1 MPMFKI
7 AISLL
12 LAACAFGA
20 FAAPAQDAAL
30 TNAAP
35 AKTAASASAVPTAAG
50 WRISTRVFHLSHANA
65 AEVAAKFNET
75 WEGVFDSTR
84 RVAKMAVA
92 FPESNS
98 VMVTAPGAILEA
110 CAAAIVELD
119 VEPRQVYIEARFVE
133 LSNQAFRNLGID
145 WSMLNGMKG
154 TASFGAGI
162 EGHHLGS
169 GVNEYHNYSTPLAT
183 VPYASS
189 GYSLAKGDGDVTFFN
204 GTLDF
209 SQLYLVLYA
218 LQGNEDARVFSNP
231 KIIVS
236 SGKKAIVDMTTK
248 YPNVSIAAKKTINNN
263 NESVDLDMKMSE
275 IPGEDKFMF
284 AREAFFSW
292 GISLEVVPRIGTNGL
307 INVSIV
313 PTISDCGGFVSAGTD
328 AGGDSAGAAEYSSK
342 YPIIEVQ
349 RLITEFSMA
358 SGSTAVIGGLSCT
371 KEEQVDDGIPWLSSI
386 PWIGDKLFGGKRRQ
400 KVQKEIIVFVTVG
413 LVDPANMAKDAGLPK
428 NAILG
433 RQYTRG
439 VKLEPGDRPESK
451 VEGLGTLDLRS
462 LEEQAKASLAKEQE
476 SSNSNHERKV
486 NENE

>member
-1 MPMFKI
+1 MMPMFKT
-7 AISLL
+7 AIPFLLVALSL
-12 LAACAFGA
+12 GA
-20 FAAPAQDAAL
+20 FAVPTKGAASS
-30 TNAAP
+30 TNAMAAAKAP
-35 AKTAASASAVPTAAG
+35 GALPVGAEQ
-50 WRISTRVFHLSHANA
+50 WRISTRVFHLNHADA
-65 AEVAAKFNET
+65 ADIAAKFNET

-98 VMVTAPGAILEA
+98 VMVTAPGAILSA
-110 CAAAIVELD
+110 CEKAIGELD
-119 VEPRQVYIEARFVE
+119 VEPKQVYIEARFVE

-154 TASFGAGI
+154 SASFGAGI

-209 SQLYLVLYA
+209 SQMYLVLYA
-218 LQGNEDARVFSNP
+218 LEGSEDARVFSNP

-263 NESVDLDMKMSE
+263 NESVDLDMKMAE

-284 AREAFFSW
+284 AKEAFFSW

-313 PTISDCGGFVSAGTD
+313 PTISDCSGFVTAGTE
-328 AGGDSAGAAEYSSK
+328 AGESGAETYSSR
-342 YPIIEVQ
+342 YPIVEVQ

-358 SGSTAVIGGLSCT
+358 SGATAVIGGLSCT
-371 KEEQVDDGIPWLSSI
+371 REEQVDSGIPWLSSI

-413 LVDPANMAKDAGLPK
+413 LVDPVNMAKDAGLPK

-462 LEEQAKASLAKEQE
+462 LEEQAKASVEKGQE
-476 SSNSNHERKV
+476 SSNLNHERKT